1 MNTSQ
6 GLADRLAGPP
16 GSLVVLDLAQLTFM
30 DSSGIGAIHAARRLT
45 IKDGGTLVVCRPSP
59 QVDRVLEITGLRHLD
74 HGLGSAVVGL
84 NPRTV
89 SNRRPALTARVS
101 PSDGVVQGVWGRT
114 VIRDVR
120 ASVPRPPPLR
130 LGS

>member
-1 MNTSQ
+1 MQLMVDSIGVTSHEIEGGRVFVLSGELDVNTSQ

-59 QVDRVLEITGLRHLD
+59 QVHRVLEITGLD
-74 HGLGSAVVGL
+74 TWITDWDPQWS
-84 NPRTV
+84 
-89 SNRRPALTARVS
+89 S
-101 PSDGVVQGVWGRT
+101 
-114 VIRDVR
+114 
-120 ASVPRPPPLR
+120 
-130 LGS
+130 